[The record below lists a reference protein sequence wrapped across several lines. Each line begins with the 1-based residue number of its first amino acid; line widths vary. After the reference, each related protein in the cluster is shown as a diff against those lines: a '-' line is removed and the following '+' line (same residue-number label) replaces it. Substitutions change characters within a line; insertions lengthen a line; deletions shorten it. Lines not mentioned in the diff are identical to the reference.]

1 MPHRYSGGTRPPGG
15 WRAPTAPGGRKS
27 QISSR
32 RGTSTVETA
41 IIVPLLFFM
50 LFGIVEAGLLVKN
63 LLGVNQAAREGVRAA
78 VVGAP
83 SATIEA
89 RVKANAATLD
99 MTGLFWGNG
108 IQGYSRTCLPD
119 GTWGAWVALTDVT
132 GETGAHNDAETGS
145 QVAVDI
151 AYPHRL
157 ILGQLF
163 SRMTRPGTQGIV
175 ILQTS
180 QVMRRE

>member
-1 MPHRYSGGTRPPGG
+1 MG
-15 WRAPTAPGGRKS
+15 
-27 QISSR
+27 SR
-32 RGTSTVETA
+32 RGTSTVEMA
-41 IIVPLLFFM
+41 IIAPLLFFM

-63 LLGVNQAAREGVRAA
+63 LLGINQAAREGVRAA
-78 VVGAP
+78 VIGAP

-99 MTGLFWGNG
+99 MTGLSWGNG

-119 GTWGAWVALTDVT
+119 GTWSAWVALADVV
-132 GETGAHNDAETGS
+132 GETSAYNNAETGS

-157 ILGQLF
+157 ILGHLF
-163 SRMTRPGTQGIV
+163 SRLTRPGTQGIV